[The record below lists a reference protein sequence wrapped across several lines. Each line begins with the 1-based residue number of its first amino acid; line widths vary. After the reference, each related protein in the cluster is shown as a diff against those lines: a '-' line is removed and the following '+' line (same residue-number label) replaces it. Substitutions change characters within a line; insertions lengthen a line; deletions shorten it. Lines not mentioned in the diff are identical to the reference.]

1 MSEPAGVPV
10 SDLKVD
16 QQSLYREEIFTD
28 RKVATIRRL
37 TPVKQDGSVDKTREV
52 LFVGQT
58 SLMTPAG
65 SLPVQAE
72 LPAQNLQQAMER
84 FPAAIATAVDQMM
97 AQLQELRR
105 REASRIVT
113 PQGAG
118 SGIVLP

>member
-1 MSEPAGVPV
+1 MAEPGGVPV
-10 SDLKVD
+10 SELKVD
-16 QQSLYREEIFTD
+16 QQNLYREEIFTD

-37 TPVKQDGSVDKTREV
+37 TPVKQDGSADKTRSV
-52 LFVGQT
+52 VFVGQT

-84 FPAAIATAVDQMM
+84 FPGAIAAAVEQMM

-105 REASRIVT
+105 REATRIVT
-113 PQGAG
+113 PQEAG
-118 SGIVLP
+118 GGIVMP